1 VQPGGSAAQVEK
13 AMDSVITGF
22 LRTGP
27 TPAELERVKTTY
39 RADFVRGLERIGGF
53 GGKSDVLARNQVFLG
68 DPTAYKAILQ
78 RAVSATAADLRG
90 AANRWLADGQYVL
103 VVEPYPDHTTVA
115 SDVDRSRLPAPG
127 PAPSAPLATPERAT
141 LANGLK
147 VQLVRR
153 TAVPV
158 VNLSLL
164 MDAGYAAD
172 HGGAPGT
179 ASMVMDMLDEG
190 TTTRSSSA
198 IAEQL
203 EAHGAQLYTYC
214 SLDVSYV
221 VLNALKDQL
230 APALDIFADV
240 VLNPSFPQ
248 ADLDRVRKITL
259 AEIAQ
264 EKVRPVSMGLRVLP
278 QQLYGPDHAYSQ
290 PLTGSGTEQSI
301 TAMTRADLQRFHQTW
316 FRPNHA
322 TLVVVGDITLAE
334 LMPLLERAFGGWK
347 AGDIPHKNLQSVAAP
362 AGRAVFIMDRPG
374 AEQSVIFAGQLLP
387 PTNNP
392 DEYAFQVF
400 NDAFGGAFGA
410 RMNMNLREGKHWS
423 YGAYSFS
430 LDAKGQRPWMVY
442 APVQTDKTKESLQ
455 EVVQELNDA
464 IGARPMTDAELDA
477 ARDRLTR
484 SLAGRWETGSAV
496 GSALQD
502 IDTYDLPPDYYS
514 TYADRIRA
522 VGSDD
527 VARVS
532 QAEIHPDRT
541 VILVVGDRA
550 KIEAGI
556 RELNLGPVQILDADG
571 KPENAPASP

>member
-1 VQPGGSAAQVEK
+1 
-13 AMDSVITGF
+13 
-22 LRTGP
+22 
-27 TPAELERVKTTY
+27 
-39 RADFVRGLERIGGF
+39 
-53 GGKSDVLARNQVFLG
+53 
-68 DPTAYKAILQ
+68 
-78 RAVSATAADLRG
+78 
-90 AANRWLADGQYVL
+90 
-103 VVEPYPDHTTVA
+103 
-115 SDVDRSRLPAPG
+115 
-127 PAPSAPLATPERAT
+127 
-141 LANGLK
+141 
-147 VQLVRR
+147 
-153 TAVPV
+153 
-158 VNLSLL
+158 
-164 MDAGYAAD
+164 
-172 HGGAPGT
+172 
-179 ASMVMDMLDEG
+179 
-190 TTTRSSSA
+190 
-198 IAEQL
+198 
-203 EAHGAQLYTYC
+203 
-214 SLDVSYV
+214 
-221 VLNALKDQL
+221 
-230 APALDIFADV
+230 

-248 ADLDRVRKITL
+248 ADMDRVRKITL

-278 QQLYGPDHAYSQ
+278 QQLYGADHAYSQ

-301 TAMTRADLQRFHQTW
+301 TAMKRADLQRFHQTW

-322 TLVVVGDITLAE
+322 TLVVVGDITMTE
-334 LMPLLERAFGGWK
+334 LMPQLERVFSGWK
-347 AGDIPHKNLQSVAAP
+347 AGDVPRKNLQTVGAP
-362 AGRAVFIMDRPG
+362 AGRSVFIMDRPG

-410 RMNMNLREGKHWS
+410 RVNMNLREGKHWS

-455 EVVQELNDA
+455 EVMLELNGA
-464 IGARPMTDAELDA
+464 VGARPMTEAELDA

-484 SLAGRWETGSAV
+484 SLAGRWETGYAV
-496 GSALQD
+496 ASALQD

-522 VGSDD
+522 VSSDD

-571 KPENAPASP
+571 KPEGTPASP

>member
-1 VQPGGSAAQVEK
+1 
-13 AMDSVITGF
+13 
-22 LRTGP
+22 
-27 TPAELERVKTTY
+27 
-39 RADFVRGLERIGGF
+39 
-53 GGKSDVLARNQVFLG
+53 
-68 DPTAYKAILQ
+68 
-78 RAVSATAADLRG
+78 
-90 AANRWLADGQYVL
+90 
-103 VVEPYPDHTTVA
+103 
-115 SDVDRSRLPAPG
+115 
-127 PAPSAPLATPERAT
+127 
-141 LANGLK
+141 
-147 VQLVRR
+147 
-153 TAVPV
+153 
-158 VNLSLL
+158 
-164 MDAGYAAD
+164 
-172 HGGAPGT
+172 
-179 ASMVMDMLDEG
+179 
-190 TTTRSSSA
+190 
-198 IAEQL
+198 
-203 EAHGAQLYTYC
+203 
-214 SLDVSYV
+214 
-221 VLNALKDQL
+221 
-230 APALDIFADV
+230 
-240 VLNPSFPQ
+240 
-248 ADLDRVRKITL
+248 
-259 AEIAQ
+259 
-264 EKVRPVSMGLRVLP
+264 
-278 QQLYGPDHAYSQ
+278 
-290 PLTGSGTEQSI
+290 
-301 TAMTRADLQRFHQTW
+301 
-316 FRPNHA
+316 
-322 TLVVVGDITLAE
+322 
-334 LMPLLERAFGGWK
+334 
-347 AGDIPHKNLQSVAAP
+347 
-362 AGRAVFIMDRPG
+362 VFIMDRPG